1 MQFFTEPPGKGVA
14 SKSSAL
20 ESKVYKLDSYPTNI
34 LSYAHTLPDDSF
46 TVMKYYG
53 YGTEGSPINAAPT
66 NANGIAYIA
75 RNTYDYMTIIAVP
88 YDNSGSYTR
97 VKDAGAWSGWM
108 HS

>member
-1 MQFFTEPPGKGVA
+1 
-14 SKSSAL
+14 
-20 ESKVYKLDSYPTNI
+20 
-34 LSYAHTLPDDSF
+34 
-46 TVMKYYG
+46 MKYYG
-53 YGTEGSPINAAPT
+53 YGAEGSPINAAPT

-97 VKDAGAWSGWM
+97 VKDAGSWSGWT